1 MSKPLRILI
10 VEDSEEDTELLLQEL
25 RRGAYEPAFERVD
38 TPATMSAALDQQNW
52 DLVVADFSMPQFNAL
67 AALELLNKKGLDLP
81 FIIVSGTIGEEIA
94 VSAMKNGARDYI
106 MKGNLRRLVPAVQRE
121 LSEAVQRQ
129 ERKRAEEELRI
140 NKEQFRVAR
149 EIQQRLFPKTSPQS
163 GVFDIAGASYPA
175 EATGGDYFDYLSMA
189 DGCLGIVVADVTGH
203 GVGPALLMAETR
215 AYLRTLALNAGDA
228 GDILTRANRVLA
240 EDVDF
245 ERFVTVILARL
256 DPRSQSLVYAS
267 AGHPSGY
274 VLAAAGQ
281 VKARLQRLGVP
292 LGIQRDIDYAS
303 SPVISLA
310 AGDIVLLLTDGIEEA
325 MSPDN
330 TFFGVNQILNV
341 VRAHS
346 ERTAGEIVEA
356 LYRAVREFSHGLPQ
370 LDDVTVVVVKVKPSG
385 S

>member
-106 MKGNLRRLVPAVQRE
+106 MKGNLRRLVPAVRRE
-121 LSEAVQRQ
+121 LSEVVQRQ

-149 EIQQRLFPKTSPQS
+149 EIQQRLFPKTSPQPP
-163 GVFDIAGASYPA
+163 VFDIAGASYPA

-189 DGCLGIVVADVTGH
+189 DGSLGIVVADVTGH

-215 AYLRTLALNAGDA
+215 AYLRTLAMNAPDVGE
-228 GDILTRANRVLA
+228 ILTLANQVLA

-245 ERFVTVILARL
+245 ERFVTLILAKL
-256 DPRSQSLVYAS
+256 DARARSLVYTS
-267 AGHPSGY
+267 AGHP
-274 VLAAAGQ
+274 
-281 VKARLQRLGVP
+281 
-292 LGIQRDIDYAS
+292 
-303 SPVISLA
+303 
-310 AGDIVLLLTDGIEEA
+310 
-325 MSPDN
+325 
-330 TFFGVNQILNV
+330 
-341 VRAHS
+341 
-346 ERTAGEIVEA
+346 
-356 LYRAVREFSHGLPQ
+356 
-370 LDDVTVVVVKVKPSG
+370 
-385 S
+385 